1 MRLLWELFVEFF
13 LIGSFS
19 VGGGLATIPYL
30 INLSERQQ
38 WYSIGELMD
47 MIAVSESTPGPIAIN
62 LATYVG
68 YQVSGVIGSIIASV
82 AVMITGVVFMIIV
95 GHSLMKFKRS
105 SWLPKV
111 FYGLRPT
118 IAALIAF
125 AAYTMMVSIVNQEMV
140 IISTI
145 SLFVI
150 SLVLIVK
157 TNLSPITLIVFAA
170 IASLVIPF

>member
-19 VGGGLATIPYL
+19 VGGGLATVPYL

-68 YQVSGVIGSIIASV
+68 
-82 AVMITGVVFMIIV
+82 
-95 GHSLMKFKRS
+95 
-105 SWLPKV
+105 
-111 FYGLRPT
+111 
-118 IAALIAF
+118 
-125 AAYTMMVSIVNQEMV
+125 
-140 IISTI
+140 
-145 SLFVI
+145 
-150 SLVLIVK
+150 
-157 TNLSPITLIVFAA
+157 
-170 IASLVIPF
+170 

>member
-1 MRLLWELFVEFF
+1 MWELFVVGF
-13 LIGSFS
+13 SF